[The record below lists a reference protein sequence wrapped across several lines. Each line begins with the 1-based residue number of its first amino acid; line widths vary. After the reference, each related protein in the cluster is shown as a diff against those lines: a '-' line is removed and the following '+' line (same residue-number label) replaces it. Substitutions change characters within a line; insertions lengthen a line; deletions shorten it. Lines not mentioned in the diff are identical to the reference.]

1 VPEQENSTGSRLS
14 ALWQILRIKGVGLIA
29 GVTLSAGIGL
39 VLLTTTV
46 GDDVVF
52 YSYDKPFQK
61 RGFIEPKEVVLVY
74 LDDAS
79 HTKLNQSYSGL
90 WNRAY
95 FTRLLK
101 RLTAE
106 KAQAVVFD
114 LVFSDPTDPRTD
126 PAGPAVDQEFAQA
139 MQENG
144 NVVLA
149 TDWSTERYLG
159 GGLSGAGEFVK
170 TLPLFETSAA
180 DIGSDALIPDNG
192 EIVRQYWPGA
202 PKPGEKFVSEAL
214 AAAAL
219 LDQSFMHRRIP
230 DGALKNV
237 RSFARKLIAKS
248 DPVSSFLSTNLD
260 KTAAEAL
267 AQYQNS
273 KQVPTN
279 LEAALLDNLNTIIS
293 GPCIY
298 NEARF
303 ASVVLHPETKELLGR
318 FLTNNLPDRIMTPFN
333 RKLLEDAFPKELLR
347 DEQNATFW
355 MNYYGPEL
363 ILPAVSLYRALTN
376 GEDGLTEGYFSNKVV
391 FVGERIQTKL
401 QASRKDE
408 YSTPF
413 SYLPSGKFTSG
424 VAIHATAFLNI
435 VRGDYLRRLDWKTER
450 AIICIFGI
458 LFGAGLVFL
467 QPVPAMVFGLG
478 VLYPLYLANYLAFRD
493 CHYWFPWAI
502 PVLFQIPFAVL
513 FSVVFNSL
521 QLYVEKQKVEQS
533 LRLYLPARL
542 VKKFSSDPSL
552 LKPGAKKQRLTILFS
567 DIAGFTSITEGMD
580 PDELAKLMNAY
591 FQTAVDDCIHF
602 TEGTIVKYIGDAI
615 FAFWNAP
622 DPQDDHPFRAADAAL
637 RFRDQDKH
645 EFNGKKVLTRIGLH
659 TGEANVGNF
668 GSTTRVDYTA
678 FGENINLSSRM
689 EGLNKYLGTRVLMTG
704 DTQEGIG
711 SRLITRYLGLF
722 RLKGFEKAVNVYEL
736 VDRPENGERTSELRQ
751 RFGQAL
757 ELFRKKD
764 FAGAEA
770 AFRRVL
776 ESTPQDGPSLF
787 YLEQIEHLRS
797 EKLTP
802 DWKGEI
808 TLKEK

>member
-1 VPEQENSTGSRLS
+1 VPDQENNTGSHFS
-14 ALWQILRIKGVGLIA
+14 AFRQILRTRGAGLFA
-29 GVTLSAGIGL
+29 GVTLSLGIGWI
-39 VLLTTTV
+39 LLTTTL
-46 GDDVVF
+46 GDDIVF
-52 YSYDKPFQK
+52 YSYDKPFQQ
-61 RGFIEPKEVVLVY
+61 RGFIEPKNVVLVY
-74 LDDAS
+74 LDDGS
-79 HTKLNQSYSGL
+79 HTKLHQSYSGL
-90 WNRAY
+90 WNRAF
-95 FTRLLK
+95 FTQLLK

-106 KAQAVVFD
+106 KARAVVFD
-114 LVFSDPTDPRTD
+114 LVFSDPTDPRLD

-149 TDWSTERYLG
+149 TDWSTENYLG
-159 GGLSGAGEFVK
+159 GGRSGAGEFVK
-170 TLPLFETSAA
+170 TLSLFEDSAA

-192 EIVRQYWPGA
+192 EIVRQYWPGP
-202 PKPGEKFVSEAL
+202 PKPGEKYVSEAL

-219 LDQSFMHRRIP
+219 LDQSFMHRRFP
-230 DGALKNV
+230 DDAIKNV
-237 RSFARKLIAKS
+237 RSFAAKLIAAP
-248 DPVSSFLSTNLD
+248 DPVSGFLSTNLD
-260 KTAAEAL
+260 KAAVKAL
-267 AQYQNS
+267 AQYQKS

-279 LEAALLDNLNTIIS
+279 LETVLLDNLNTIIS

-298 NEARF
+298 EKARF
-303 ASVVLHPETKELLGR
+303 ASVVFRPETKELLAK
-318 FLTNNLPDRIMTPFN
+318 FLATNLPDRIMTPFN
-333 RKLLEDAFPKELLR
+333 RKLLEDAFPKQLR
-347 DEQNATFW
+347 RDDQSPTFW

-363 ILPAVSLYRALTN
+363 ILPEVSLYLALTN
-376 GEDGLTEGYFSNKVV
+376 HENGLVQGYFSNKVV

-413 SYLPSGKFTSG
+413 SYLPVGKFTSG

-435 VRGDYLRRLDWKTER
+435 IRGDYLKRLDWKTER
-450 AIICIFGI
+450 AIIIAFGI

-467 QPVPAMVFGLG
+467 RPVTATILGLG
-478 VLYPLYLANYLAFRD
+478 VLYPLYLANYFAFRD
-493 CHYWFPWAI
+493 HHYWFPWAI
-502 PVLFQIPFAVL
+502 PVLFQIPIAVVS
-513 FSVVFNSL
+513 SVVFNSL
-521 QLYVEKQKVEQS
+521 QLYVQKKQVEQS
-533 LRLYLPARL
+533 LSLYLPARL
-542 VKKFSSDPSL
+542 VKKFASDPTL
-552 LKPGAKKQRLTILFS
+552 LKPGAKKQHLTILFS
-567 DIAGFTSITEGMD
+567 DIAGFTSISEGMD

-591 FQTAVDDCIHF
+591 FQSAVDDCIHY

-622 DPQDDHPFRAADAAL
+622 DPQENHPLRAAQAAL

-645 EFNGKKVLTRIGLH
+645 EFHGKKVVTRIGLH

-678 FGENINLSSRM
+678 FGENINLASRM

-704 DTQEGIG
+704 DTYQGIG
-711 SRLITRYLGLF
+711 SRLVTRYLGLF
-722 RLKGFEKAVNVYEL
+722 RLKGFEKAVSVYEL
-736 VDRPENGERTSELRQ
+736 LDPPEKAERTSELRQ
-751 RFGQAL
+751 RFDQAR

-776 ESTPQDGPSLF
+776 ESTPKDGPSLF
-787 YLEQIEHLRS
+787 YLEHIEHLRS
-797 EKLTP
+797 EELP
-802 DWKGEI
+802 PEWKGEI